1 MALAHLPAEPPQGLD
16 LQIEG
21 LELVAQRMDEDPQ
34 RVAVRPQLRSQVGI
48 QRALDGLRRD
58 QPPADQEQRDLR
70 FTLGQREQRPEPVA
84 VNGGWAIRAHEPP
97 LGPHWAH
104 GKYGPIDPW
113 TQNSRNLLFYW
124 AFLVSAAGLEP
135 TTP

>member
-84 VNGGWAIRAHEPP
+84 VNGGGAIRAHEPSGRI
-97 LGPHWAH
+97 LDARDFSKMIFRRQTTDRSLFFLSGPFF
-104 GKYGPIDPW
+104 
-113 TQNSRNLLFYW
+113 LF
-124 AFLVSAAGLEP
+124 
-135 TTP
+135 